1 MNSVVMPIEHV
12 TFKLSSLLPPPSPSD
27 VDPGASWPM
36 QQPVD
41 DFDEYLLTLCRL
53 PAGAGAS
60 PFEAREAERL
70 YDLAS
75 PIKPLLEESPYR
87 HPMELNLRDRLR
99 TISSAVRDGHLP
111 VEHARRL
118 LVPSEPSWLTSLNT
132 LRRVELAHDTLQT
145 LTRASVL
152 SDGTATAA
160 SQSLL
165 RGLLETEG
173 NSPSEVLLSMD
184 LFDKV
189 AWLPPLDGQR
199 AILASRMVDFMYQMQ
214 FTEAEIGQISTVPR
228 KKAPPFPLASQPA

>member
-1 MNSVVMPIEHV
+1 MDASE
-12 TFKLSSLLPPPSPSD
+12 LPPNSF
-27 VDPGASWPM
+27 VL
-36 QQPVD
+36 Q
-41 DFDEYLLTLCRL
+41 
-53 PAGAGAS
+53 
-60 PFEAREAERL
+60 
-70 YDLAS
+70 
-75 PIKPLLEESPYR
+75 
-87 HPMELNLRDRLR
+87 DRVAM
-99 TISSAVRDGHLP
+99 IAAAVRNGDLP

-132 LRRVELAHDTLQT
+132 SWRIRLAHDTLQT

-173 NSPSEVLLSMD
+173 NSPSEVLLSMA

-189 AWLPPLDGQR
+189 SWLPPLDGQR

-214 FTEAEIGQISTVPR
+214 FTEAEIGQVSTVPR